1 MCRTSQALYIWCQCE
16 ESHIL
21 EPCNIGRSSPNS
33 NSNNSSCDSTASE
46 TVYLHCFCR
55 YHSVNGFKSVKEDRK
70 VQRKADRKKN
80 KRRSMD
86 SATSV
91 DSMDS
96 TASTSTVSSF
106 ASGFLEKSSG
116 RFRRSLVN
124 LRKLNFA

>member
-21 EPCNIGRSSPNS
+21 EPCNMGRSSP
-33 NSNNSSCDSTASE
+33 NSNNSSCDSITSE

-55 YHSVNGFKSVKEDRK
+55 YHSIKGFKSVKEDRK
-70 VQRKADRKKN
+70 VQCKANRKKK

-91 DSMDS
+91 DSIDS
-96 TASTSTVSSF
+96 TASASTVSSF
-106 ASGFLEKSSG
+106 GSGFLKKSSG